1 MGIKKK
7 LDRREATRE
16 RKALAAAHLEKSI
29 EKELLERLRS
39 KAYGDAP
46 LNVNEDVWRQ
56 VLDLDRQKEKGK
68 GRELEEELE
77 MEDDES
83 LLDDGSEGS
92 REFVEDTDDESV
104 GDLEDYSGSEVSR
117 AAAST
122 ILSAGCC
129 VAGTGG
135 PQLMTQFDEFDSEEE
150 GSGQE
155 FPSDLEVSDE
165 EDEEGEESEGGEA
178 GAAPEPKTR
187 PKANGKATPAAAA
200 GAKRKAAPKE
210 KKGAK
215 RSECGRFDSSYS
227 CFRLAR
233 SESQRRLTTPGGAKV
248 DVEYEMET
256 EPLSREM
263 LANW

>member
-1 MGIKKK
+1 M
-7 LDRREATRE
+7 
-16 RKALAAAHLEKSI
+16 
-29 EKELLERLRS
+29 
-39 KAYGDAP
+39 
-46 LNVNEDVWRQ
+46 WCQ

-83 LLDDGSEGS
+83 VLDDGSEGS

-117 AAAST
+117 A
-122 ILSAGCC
+122 LSPPSRVQP
-129 VAGTGG
+129 VALRARSGTL
-135 PQLMTQFDEFDSEEE
+135 LMTQFDEFDSEEE

-178 GAAPEPKTR
+178 GAAPEPKGR

-200 GAKRKAAPKE
+200 GAKRKAPPKE

-215 RSECGRFDSSYS
+215 RSECGPCVISFLLFAQSD
-227 CFRLAR
+227 FPLI
-233 SESQRRLTTPGGAKV
+233 TKGGAKV